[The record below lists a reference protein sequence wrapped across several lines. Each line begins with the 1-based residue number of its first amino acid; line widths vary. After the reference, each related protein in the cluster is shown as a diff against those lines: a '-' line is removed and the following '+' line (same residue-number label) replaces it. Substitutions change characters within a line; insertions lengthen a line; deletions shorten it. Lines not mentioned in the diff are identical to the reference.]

1 MSDVSRGHIIE
12 RATEEIPKHINLEIF
27 FLSRKSFP
35 VGRPFLLSR
44 PLLFSM
50 SETHHPPPPPP
61 ASHPLTL
68 PASIHVGDMVLWLT
82 PCFSLGLTSDAH
94 SFSLGEAF
102 RDVTLSISYVVGRLD
117 IIGHKWWSP
126 GLPLSMW

>member
-50 SETHHPPPPPP
+50 SETRHPPPP

-68 PASIHVGDMVLWLT
+68 PASILVGNMVLWLT
-82 PCFSLGLTSDAH
+82 PGFSLGQASDAL
-94 SFSLGEAF
+94 SFSLGEAS
-102 RDVTLSISYVVGRLD
+102 RDVTLSISDVVSRLD